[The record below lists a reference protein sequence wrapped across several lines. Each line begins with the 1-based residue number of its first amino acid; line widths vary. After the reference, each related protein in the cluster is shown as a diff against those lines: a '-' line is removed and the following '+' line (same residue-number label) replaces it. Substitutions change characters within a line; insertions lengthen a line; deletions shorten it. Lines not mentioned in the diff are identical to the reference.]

1 MLLQELNMENAK
13 KKMELYR
20 VILGQLLIEA
30 RKEKGF
36 SQQAVADL
44 AGISRVSV
52 SYYERGERSINMDDL
67 ISLCDSCG
75 FDYVQIIKKLQK
87 SVSKMED

>member
-1 MLLQELNMENAK
+1 MENAK

-36 SQQAVADL
+36 SQQAV
-44 AGISRVSV
+44 
-52 SYYERGERSINMDDL
+52 
-67 ISLCDSCG
+67 LCDSCG